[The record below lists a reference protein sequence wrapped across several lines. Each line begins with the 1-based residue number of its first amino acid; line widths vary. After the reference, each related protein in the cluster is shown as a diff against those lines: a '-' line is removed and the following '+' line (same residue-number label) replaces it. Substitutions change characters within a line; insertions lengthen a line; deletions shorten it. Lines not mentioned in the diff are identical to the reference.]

1 MDEELNVQK
10 LVERETNQL
19 KDRIEDLQT
28 RMEKLRKDLRK
39 KKENENELKSEIE
52 TLKKVLFSWFR
63 GLLLWHFIV
72 TLITAFKVILLN
84 FWVIN
89 ECIKII
95 RFQFIFHFFH

>member
-39 KKENENELKSEIE
+39 KKENENELNSEIE
-52 TLKKVLFSWFR
+52 TLKKVLFS
-63 GLLLWHFIV
+63 
-72 TLITAFKVILLN
+72 
-84 FWVIN
+84 
-89 ECIKII
+89 
-95 RFQFIFHFFH
+95 

>member
-1 MDEELNVQK
+1 MDEDLNVQK

-52 TLKKVLFSWFR
+52 TLKKVLFS
-63 GLLLWHFIV
+63 
-72 TLITAFKVILLN
+72 
-84 FWVIN
+84 
-89 ECIKII
+89 
-95 RFQFIFHFFH
+95 

>member
-10 LVERETNQL
+10 LVERETNEL

-39 KKENENELKSEIE
+39 KKENENEFNSEIE
-52 TLKKVLFSWFR
+52 TLKTVLFSWFL
-63 GLLLWHFIV
+63 GLLLWHFTV
-72 TLITAFKVILLN
+72 TLTTTFKIILLN

-89 ECIKII
+89 VL
-95 RFQFIFHFFH
+95 R

>member
-10 LVERETNQL
+10 LVERETNEL

-39 KKENENELKSEIE
+39 KKENENELNSEIE
-52 TLKKVLFSWFR
+52 TLKKVLFSWFL
-63 GLLLWHFIV
+63 GLLLWHFTV
-72 TLITAFKVILLN
+72 TLTTTFKIILLN

-89 ECIKII
+89 VL
-95 RFQFIFHFFH
+95 R

>member
-52 TLKKVLFSWFR
+52 TLKKVLFS
-63 GLLLWHFIV
+63 
-72 TLITAFKVILLN
+72 
-84 FWVIN
+84 
-89 ECIKII
+89 
-95 RFQFIFHFFH
+95 